1 MSLVLRSLICITR
14 SIPTYQ
20 LSRRQNSDTYVLLY
34 RMYTGE
40 PIVHH
45 LGENYATAKVGTV
58 GTPVGS
64 LIVNVAYR
72 TRLTMT
78 PQNSYTN
85 EYAGGILIKDDHFVQ
100 DAKERRQS
108 ESSSLGAGGGAS
120 SNRYSPLN
128 HMMMMDSPPNNNND
142 RSPKGLNPIEQSSN
156 SSNSSLSAKRS
167 SSNLNTIVEVAS
179 PLYKTQ
185 PIPMKPSASQQQI
198 GNVNMQSRGNFIS
211 T

>member
-1 MSLVLRSLICITR
+1 MSLVLRSLTCITR

-20 LSRRQNSDTYVLLY
+20 LSRRQNADTYVLLY

-58 GTPVGS
+58 GTPIGS

-85 EYAGGILIKDDHFVQ
+85 DYSGGILIKDDHFNTTGSSNIQ
-100 DAKERRQS
+100 DLKERRQS
-108 ESSSLGAGGGAS
+108 ESYSIN
-120 SNRYSPLN
+120 NRYSPITYL
-128 HMMMMDSPPNNNND
+128 DSPPNNNANNSGSSNTD
-142 RSPKGLNPIEQSSN
+142 RSPKNLNDQSS
-156 SSNSSLSAKRS
+156 SSNSSLSKRS
-167 SSNLNTIVEVAS
+167 SSNLNTIVEV
-179 PLYKTQ
+179 
-185 PIPMKPSASQQQI
+185 IFMSAKEFSSLKYQ
-198 GNVNMQSRGNFIS
+198 N
-211 T
+211 